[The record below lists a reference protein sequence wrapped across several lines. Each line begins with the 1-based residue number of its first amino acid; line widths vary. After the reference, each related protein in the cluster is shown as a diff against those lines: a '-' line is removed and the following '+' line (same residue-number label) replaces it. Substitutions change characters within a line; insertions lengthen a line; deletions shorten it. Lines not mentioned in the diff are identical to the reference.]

1 MKLKTQDLIGP
12 ALNWAVEKALDTQG
26 KPLDWVPDPYST
38 SWQEGGPII
47 EGEGISITNPGG
59 YWHASYIRFDP
70 DTNCHWD
77 EYPHHGPT
85 PLIAAMR
92 CFVAS
97 RLGDEVDIPEGLA

>member
-1 MKLKTQDLIGP
+1 MKLKTQDLIGT

-26 KPLDWVPDPYST
+26 KPLDWIPDPYST
-38 SWQEGGPII
+38 SWQKGGPII
-47 EGEGISITNPGG
+47 EREGIGLEAWKSVSG
-59 YWHASYIRFDP
+59 WQAFDKCSVFVC
-70 DTNCHWD
+70 N
-77 EYPHHGPT
+77 GPT